1 MDSIIYMITFVLFCI
16 ALFISY
22 KFLGKNS
29 TQDILNK
36 TNLIIQYAGEFVAW
50 AKQFQSSLSGNEK
63 MDLVVQKLIDIANKN
78 DIDITELEIK
88 AIAQQAYDTMKNTEE
103 SIKNK
108 SSE

>member
-1 MDSIIYMITFVLFCI
+1 MEAMVYMITFILFCV

-22 KFLGKNS
+22 KFLGKTS
-29 TQDILNK
+29 TQDLLNK
-36 TNLIIQYAGEFVAW
+36 TNLIIQYAGAFVAW

-63 MDLVVQKLIDIANKN
+63 MDLVVQKLVDIANKN
-78 DIDITELEIK
+78 DIDISELEIK

-103 SIKNK
+103 LIKNK